1 MRAESCVE
9 ENKNASLFT
18 AICQYCPGDKQ
29 QRKTE
34 YSNAA
39 ANEQVKHKSSIEIFV
54 LCIAVFVTEVTAE
67 INDKPRQFQ

>member
-9 ENKNASLFT
+9 ENKSASLFT
-18 AICQYCPGDKQ
+18 AICQHCPGDKQ

-39 ANEQVKHKSSIEIFV
+39 ANEQK
-54 LCIAVFVTEVTAE
+54 
-67 INDKPRQFQ
+67 